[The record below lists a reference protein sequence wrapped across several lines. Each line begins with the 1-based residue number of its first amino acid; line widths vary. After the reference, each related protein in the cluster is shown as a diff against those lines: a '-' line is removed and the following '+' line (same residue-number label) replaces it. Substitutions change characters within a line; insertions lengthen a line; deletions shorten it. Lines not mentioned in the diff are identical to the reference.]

1 MHSERQSLFAA
12 AIIGL
17 VVSAT
22 FAAATTAKAE
32 IFEGYP
38 DAIICRL
45 ADVQAVHYIG
55 SVNKDGS
62 AIYMTM
68 ANRNATVT
76 PDHVFHCPG
85 AQDCDGKTLEQL
97 KQAGQTRVF
106 K

>member
-1 MHSERQSLFAA
+1 MHSEPQSMFAA

-17 VVSAT
+17 VVSVT
-22 FAAATTAKAE
+22 FSAATTAKAE

-45 ADVQAVHYIG
+45 ADLHAVHYIG
-55 SVNKDGS
+55 FLKNDGS
-62 AIYMTM
+62 AIYMTT

-76 PDHVFHCPG
+76 PDHVFHRPG
-85 AQDCDGKTLEQL
+85 AQDCDGKTLDQL
-97 KQAGQTRVF
+97 KQDGQTRVF